1 MERDI
6 GRPVG
11 FQSLRAV
18 FYGWWLVAIGAFI
31 MAVAGDGVVPP
42 FVQQYTLEVY
52 RTAPDFSFS
61 DWMVFYTALG
71 AVGGLSP
78 PFIGMAIDRWGS
90 RKPMLAGLPVVGVG
104 LLLAGWWPRVA
115 VISLVSHLVYLGS
128 ELCAYLPAAAAVNHW
143 FRRGRPIA
151 MAVMMFGP
159 AAAGAWAKQL
169 SEAVAQ
175 PAILVTGLLVL
186 VVAVP
191 LAFLVRN
198 RPEPYGECPD
208 GMETPDD
215 EAAPDYTVREAVRAR
230 EFWMLTLAA
239 IFLSAAG
246 SIVNLNALQLAHSS
260 DVYSLQLDAM
270 GGIRSV
276 VQVLSI
282 LVGGYVGCRIPLRR
296 ALFWFAA
303 CHLAAAVTLL
313 AANGVWVFFLSV
325 ALLGMGMGGLQ
336 PLSIA
341 ALGAYFGRYRFATI
355 LGIYIIITQ
364 TFSGVGF
371 VVVPWLSYLNISHI
385 AILPA
390 MMAAVLAAI
399 GVAAYLWI
407 RDPRLAPSQAPAK
420 PVAQE

>member
-1 MERDI
+1 MAGDI
-6 GRPVG
+6 ERPVG

-31 MAVAGDGVVPP
+31 VAVAGDGIVPP
-42 FVQQYTLEVY
+42 FIQQYTLEVY
-52 RTAPDFSFS
+52 RAAPDFSFP
-61 DWMVFYTALG
+61 DWMVFYTVLG

-104 LLLAGWWPRVA
+104 LLLAGWWPRV
-115 VISLVSHLVYLGS
+115 VVLSLVSHLVYLGS
-128 ELCAYLPAAAAVNHW
+128 ELCTYLPTTAAVNHW
-143 FRRGRPIA
+143 FQRRRPIA
-151 MAVMMFGP
+151 MAAMVFVP

-169 SEAVAQ
+169 SGAIAQ
-175 PAILVTGLLVL
+175 PAILSTGLVVL
-186 VVAVP
+186 AVAVP
-191 LAFLVRN
+191 LALLVRD
-198 RPEPYGECPD
+198 RPEPYGEHPD

-215 EAAPDYTVREAVRAR
+215 EAAPEYTVRETVRTR

-239 IFLSAAG
+239 ISLSAAG
-246 SIVNLNALQLAHSS
+246 SIVAISALQLAQSRNI
-260 DVYSLQLDAM
+260 YPLQLDAM
-270 GGIRSV
+270 GDIRSV

-282 LVGGYVGCRIPLRR
+282 LVGGYVGYRIPLRR

-303 CHLAAAVTLL
+303 FHLAAAVTLL
-313 AANGVWVFFLSV
+313 AANGVWVLFLSV
-325 ALLGMGMGGLQ
+325 ALLGVGMGGLQ

-355 LGIYIIITQ
+355 LGIYLIVTQ
-364 TFSGVGF
+364 MLSDAGFS
-371 VVVPWLSYLNISHI
+371 VVPLLSYLGINHI

-407 RDPRLAPSQAPAK
+407 KDPRLAPSQAPAE